1 MASTLTYTPPDLPD
15 GSPGPVRRRHVFYIH
30 GYDPEARSRYR
41 MLFVREL
48 GRHARRFGEPPRA
61 VSPARLSADGLVQSW
76 RVAAL
81 PEVDGAETSYDALL
95 WDDLIARDF
104 ARWRLVSVGLLLAGM
119 VHWLVTGLI
128 VRFYRLNW
136 KMGNVILYP
145 LGLGILLALG
155 FGLIATLVHAHLG
168 DGFAF
173 SIGLPFWLS
182 LSLGIL
188 AGLVALRAVERLL
201 TRAFFWQL
209 LNDWVFNWQHGNGW
223 RKDFERRIET
233 MTDHVIET
241 VRDLAAAGDVPDEV
255 MIVGHSSGA
264 QTAVEVMARALSR
277 DPELGNGLPSLSLV
291 TLGSGV
297 PLVAMQAAARR
308 LRSEIAEL
316 VTSRRLTWAEY
327 QAPQDWMNFPGF
339 NPVRHLGLDL
349 AGRPIT
355 NPLLRSAKFR
365 EIIAP
370 ETYAKI
376 RGKPFRMHFQF
387 LIANDRRGDYDFFAM
402 VLGPQRLRE
411 RVLAP
416 IVPGADE
423 TGALSDIPRRG
434 SRLGVD
440 ADE

>member
-1 MASTLTYTPPDLPD
+1 MASPLTYTPPDLPD
-15 GSPGPVRRRHVFYIH
+15 GPQSPVRRRHVFYIH
-30 GYDPEARSRYR
+30 GYDPEAGSRYR

-48 GRHARRFGEPPRA
+48 SRYARRFGEPARA
-61 VSPARLSADGLVQSW
+61 VSRASLSADGLVQSW
-76 RVAAL
+76 RVGAL
-81 PEVDGAETSYDALL
+81 PAVEGAETSYDVLL
-95 WDDLIARDF
+95 WDDIVARDF
-104 ARWRLVSVGLLLAGM
+104 ARWRFVSVGLLLAGIL
-119 VHWLVTGLI
+119 HWLVTGLI

-145 LGLGILLALG
+145 VGLVIILAIG
-155 FGLIATLVHAHLG
+155 VGVIATLVHAHLG
-168 DGFAF
+168 DWFAF
-173 SIGLPFWLS
+173 SMGLPFWLTVP
-182 LSLGIL
+182 LGIL
-188 AGLVALRAVERLL
+188 AGLVALRAMERLL

-223 RKDFERRIET
+223 RGDFERRIET
-233 MTDHVIET
+233 MTSHVIET
-241 VRDLAAAGDVPDEV
+241 IHTMSANGDTPDEV

-264 QTAVEVMARALSR
+264 QTAVEVTARALSR
-277 DPELGNGLPSLSLV
+277 DAELGTALPSLSLV

-297 PLVAMQAAARR
+297 PLVAMQTAAHR
-308 LRSEIAEL
+308 LRSEIADL

-339 NPVRHLGLDL
+339 NPVKHLGLDL
-349 AGRPIT
+349 TGRPIT

-365 EIIAP
+365 EVIAP

-402 VLGPQRLRE
+402 VLGPQHLRE

-416 IVPGADE
+416 IVPGEARQS
-423 TGALSDIPRRG
+423 AS
-434 SRLGVD
+434 LGNTD
-440 ADE
+440 PAPIQ